1 MNSVELRVF
10 GELLRDSKRSDREI
24 AKLLGVSQPTVTRFR
39 HRLVKDGWV
48 RQFTVVPGF
57 VKLGFRI
64 LVFSFFESRL
74 RKKESGAN
82 DGGLRLLSSPNV
94 VFAAE
99 CNGMG
104 MNGVVV
110 SLHRSYSDY
119 VDFVKNLRLEGGDG
133 LKMADSL
140 IISLEGSVVKPFNL
154 NDLAETLHE
163 DDGKQKKT

>member
-1 MNSVELRVF
+1 VNSVELRVF

-24 AKLLGVSQPTVTRFR
+24 AKLLGVSQPTVTRLR

-64 LVFSFFESRL
+64 LVFSLFESRL
-74 RKKESGAN
+74 RRKESGGN
-82 DGGLRLLSSPNV
+82 GGLRLLSKPNV

-110 SLHRSYSDY
+110 SLHRSYSEY
-119 VDFVKNLRLEGGDG
+119 VDFVRELRSEGGDG

-140 IISLEGSVVKPFNL
+140 IISLEGSVIKPF
-154 NDLAETLHE
+154 DLKDLVKTLHE
-163 DDGKQKKT
+163 KDV